1 MVKNNDEETNS
12 SQTSDMFRSSNSCQ
26 TSDMFRSSNSSVE
39 IYDNNTLNYVSF
51 TDVDDNTSISR
62 TLWTLSFKPPSYND
76 SLNFIDTF
84 KNTRYN
90 KQFQFQNN
98 NVIEN
103 IRKDLLS
110 LSFPVINDIRFFA
123 SESSIILEPLKKPP
137 SYLLALKWLD
147 TRYSKYKRKKKNAD
161 SNICKGLITPDSL
174 SKSILLKKINRV
186 TPNSSQNKFYTS
198 SPYTPKQVVN
208 KCLKSKRKLSTLFLD
223 SLNVRK
229 YTKL

>member
-1 MVKNNDEETNS
+1 
-12 SQTSDMFRSSNSCQ
+12 MFRSSNS
-26 TSDMFRSSNSSVE
+26 TVDMYE
-39 IYDNNTLNYVSF
+39 DNKLNYTSF

-62 TLWTLSFKPPSYND
+62 TLWTLSLKPPSYND

-110 LSFPVINDIRFFA
+110 LSFPVSNDMHFFA
-123 SESSIILEPLKKPP
+123 SESSIILEPLKQPP

-147 TRYSKYKRKKKNAD
+147 LRYPKYKRKKKNVD
-161 SNICKGLITPDSL
+161 SIKRKGLITPDSI
-174 SKSILLKKINRV
+174 SKLKLFKKINHE
-186 TPNSSQNKFYTS
+186 TPNSSQNKFCTS
-198 SPYTPKQVVN
+198 SPYTPMQAMN
-208 KCLKSKRKLSTLFLD
+208 KCLKSKKKLGTLFLD
-223 SLNVRK
+223 SLNVRN
-229 YTKL
+229 YTRL